1 MAPSNGSTGTLS
13 NKTTNRKPVRRALN
27 GRVKREQCTPPHSEP
42 PMGTGRRFA
51 TAPAPATTPER
62 PSGATPSCRLGVGE
76 RRRGPLTTMKAARKP
91 VTARAGLTRAVRR
104 CRPTEDGAQFHL
116 SVLVR
121 LFTGQVSSPKYNR
134 PTKAPYTTPCQSPNK
149 SQNLE
154 YFPVQPAMILVH
166 ELPIAS
172 AW

>member
-1 MAPSNGSTGTLS
+1 M
-13 NKTTNRKPVRRALN
+13 RRALN
-27 GRVKREQCTPPHSEP
+27 GRVKREQCTPPHAEP
-42 PMGTGRRFA
+42 PMGIGRRFA

-62 PSGATPSCRLGVGE
+62 PSGATPSCRLGVGG
-76 RRRGPLTTMKAARKP
+76 RRRGPLTTPKAARKP
-91 VTARAGLTRAVRR
+91 VTARAGLMGVARR
-104 CRPTEDGAQFHL
+104 YGPAEDGAQFHL

-121 LFTGQVSSPKYNR
+121 LLSGQASSPKYNR
-134 PTKAPYTTPCQSPNK
+134 PTKAPYATPCQSPNK

>member
-1 MAPSNGSTGTLS
+1 MAPSNGSTGTPS

-27 GRVKREQCTPPHSEP
+27 GRVKRERPPPPHAEP
-42 PMGTGRRFA
+42 LMGTGRRFA

-62 PSGATPSCRLGVGE
+62 PSGATPSCRLGVGG
-76 RRRGPLTTMKAARKP
+76 RRRGPLTTPKAARKP
-91 VTARAGLTRAVRR
+91 ATARAGLTGAVRG
-104 CRPTEDGAQFHL
+104 CGPTEDGAQFHL

-121 LFTGQVSSPKYNR
+121 LFAGQASSPKYNR
-134 PTKAPYTTPCQSPNK
+134 PTKAPYATPCQSPNK
-149 SQNLE
+149 SHNLE

>member
-1 MAPSNGSTGTLS
+1 M
-13 NKTTNRKPVRRALN
+13 RRALN
-27 GRVKREQCTPPHSEP
+27 GRVKQERPTPPHAEP

-62 PSGATPSCRLGVGE
+62 PSGATPSCRLGVGG
-76 RRRGPLTTMKAARKP
+76 RRRGPLTTLKAARKP
-91 VTARAGLTRAVRR
+91 VPVRAALWRVANGRGK
-104 CRPTEDGAQFHL
+104 TEDGAQFHL

-121 LFTGQVSSPKYNR
+121 LLSGQESSPKYNR
-134 PTKAPYTTPCQSPNK
+134 PTKAPYATPCQSPNK

-154 YFPVQPAMILVH
+154 YFPVQPARIAVH
-166 ELPIAS
+166 ELPVAS